1 MSSRRMFAKV
11 FLGAAAVC
19 ILGGVLLGTF
29 LGPGRGLRS
38 RAVVKVVLGDAL
50 PEEAPISLLGR
61 VLAGERRT
69 FGDLVALFEQ
79 AAQDDRVE
87 AIVARVVPSD
97 IGWARLQE
105 LRDAMRQFTDKGK
118 ILACH
123 AEVLDTQTYFL
134 ASACGTIDLP
144 PTGVFSVP
152 GVSAQVEF
160 FKKTLSKLG
169 IEAEME
175 HVGAYKS
182 ASEPLTREDM
192 SPPAREQ
199 LDAVLDAIYGTIV
212 SGIAEERHLPP
223 DSLRAL
229 LDRGLLSPARARES
243 GLVDDLR
250 YYDEVLDG
258 VKDQIG
264 SRVSVLDEAS
274 YLRDVRARRSAGRDR
289 LAVVYATGMIVS
301 GESDESR
308 MLGQMLGSE
317 TLSESLASAAEDPSI
332 KAVVL
337 RIDSPGGSGPASDT
351 IWRATQRVREVKP
364 LVVSMGDV
372 AASGGYWIA
381 TGADAIV
388 AEPLTVTGS
397 IGVVGGKFY
406 LKPFYD
412 WIGISKEVLKRGR
425 NADLYDDYSRFSD
438 EQRSLVQESMQTLYQ
453 QFLARASQ
461 GRGMSHDEVD
471 RLAQGRVWTGSEAVK
486 NGLVDEFGG
495 LSVALL
501 RARLLAKIPPGHSV
515 GLDLYPR
522 PRGFLDTLVSL
533 RENRSV
539 APQDAGALEAA
550 GSLERLLRDRVL
562 ALMPYRLILH

>member
-1 MSSRRMFAKV
+1 M
-11 FLGAAAVC
+11 
-19 ILGGVLLGTF
+19 
-29 LGPGRGLRS
+29 
-38 RAVVKVVLGDAL
+38 
-50 PEEAPISLLGR
+50 
-61 VLAGERRT
+61 
-69 FGDLVALFEQ
+69 
-79 AAQDDRVE
+79 
-87 AIVARVVPSD
+87 
-97 IGWARLQE
+97 
-105 LRDAMRQFTDKGK
+105 
-118 ILACH
+118 
-123 AEVLDTQTYFL
+123 YFL

-144 PTGVFSVP
+144 TTGVFSVP

-182 ASEPLTREDM
+182 ASEPLTREGM

-199 LDAVLDAIYGTIV
+199 LDAILDAIDRTLV
-212 SGIAEERHLPP
+212 SSIAEERHLPP
-223 DSLRAL
+223 ESLRAL

-250 YYDEVLDG
+250 YYDEVLGG

-264 SRVSVLDEAS
+264 SRASEIEEAS
-274 YLRDVRARRSAGRDR
+274 YLRDVRARRRAGRDR
-289 LAVVYATGMIVS
+289 IAIIYATGMIVS

-308 MLGQMLGSE
+308 MLGQMLGAE
-317 TLSESLASAAEDPSI
+317 TLTESLTSAAEDPSI

-351 IWRATQRVREVKP
+351 IWRATQRVRESKP

-381 TGADAIV
+381 AGADAIV

-412 WIGISKEVLKRGR
+412 WIGVSKEVLKRGR
-425 NADLYDDYSRFSD
+425 NADLYDDYSRFTD
-438 EQRSLVQESMQTLYQ
+438 EQRLLVQESMQALYQ
-453 QFLARASQ
+453 QFLARASA
-461 GRGMSHDEVD
+461 GRGLSHDEVD
-471 RLAQGRVWTGSEAVK
+471 RLAQGRVWTGTDAVK
-486 NGLVDEFGG
+486 NGLADEFGG
-495 LSVALL
+495 LAVAIV
-501 RARLLAKIPPGHSV
+501 RARLLAKIPPGRPV
-515 GLDLYPR
+515 GLDVYPK
-522 PRGFLDTLVSL
+522 PRSLLDRLVSL
-533 RENRSV
+533 REGRADVSSEPETLR
-539 APQDAGALEAA
+539 AAGALEH
-550 GSLERLLRDRVL
+550 LLRDRVL